1 MNSRPPTG
9 SDGAPPGPG
18 NVLALLPM
26 LVALADTGQ
35 VTAAAEVLGIRQP
48 TLTRAL
54 QRAELS
60 LGVPLHEKDGRGVRL
75 TAAGEAFVPYAREA
89 LAQVEA
95 GLAAA
100 GAVAA
105 PVRGRVSIAFQN
117 ILGED
122 LVPALVRSFRGDY
135 PDVEFV
141 LAQGARAHCLE
152 LLTAGR
158 ADVAFISPPPE
169 DAGLS
174 VVPLGA
180 DELVLVVPP
189 DHRLARRATVQLSEL
204 ADERFVLTEP
214 GFGLRSAVQDLLRT
228 VGIRA
233 TVAFEGQDIHTLV
246 GLVSAGLGV
255 TIVPRRNYPQDVR
268 MLRIVG
274 VRAQRDVVMI
284 APPEPSERPA
294 VAAFREL
301 VASRG
306 AAIQAGF
313 AGKRPGQAR

>member
-1 MNSRPPTG
+1 M
-9 SDGAPPGPG
+9 
-18 NVLALLPM
+18 ALLPM

-54 QRAELS
+54 QRAEQN
-60 LGVPLHEKDGRGVRL
+60 LGVALHEKAGRGVRL
-75 TAAGEAFVPYAREA
+75 TPAGEALLPYAREA
-89 LAQVEA
+89 LSQVEA

-100 GAVAA
+100 GAVAR

-122 LVPALVRSFRGDY
+122 LVPALVRTFRADY

-152 LLTAGR
+152 LLAAGR
-158 ADVAFISPPPE
+158 ADVAFVSPPPE
-169 DAGLS
+169 ETGLS
-174 VVPLGA
+174 VVQLGA
-180 DELVLVVPP
+180 DELVLVVPSA
-189 DHRLARRATVQLSEL
+189 HRLARRATVQLSEL
-204 ADERFVLTEP
+204 AEERFALMEP
-214 GFGLRSAVQDLLRT
+214 GFGLRSAVQELLRT

-233 TVAFEGQDIHTLV
+233 RIAFEGQDIHTLV

-268 MLRIVG
+268 LLRIVG
-274 VRAQRDVVMI
+274 GRAQRDVVMV
-284 APPEPSERPA
+284 APAEPADRTA
-294 VAAFREL
+294 VAAFRDL
-301 VASRG
+301 VSSRG
-306 AAIQAGF
+306 AVIHSGLTGRRAVRQV
-313 AGKRPGQAR
+313 